1 MKLLKVQL
9 DSENRSHTV
18 NKFSLVAAILFAG
31 ISGYAY
37 FAFFPLYL
45 RSIGYSEGII
55 IFIMI
60 WMGVG
65 MAIFSWIFGRISDR
79 TGRRKLFFIL
89 ALIFQV
95 VIFILI
101 PLNNNFFYLS
111 ILTFFRGLILGMR
124 MPVANALFADIVEKS
139 NKKKEIDKTM
149 IVSEVSGSQLSI
161 LSATKS
167 TGWSIGVLLSS
178 FVIATFNI
186 NALMIFLISSTAI
199 ALIFAI
205 PVKDVK
211 EEEIAVLEDEI
222 KTIDMPNEKYESP
235 KKGGKVK
242 IILFLTVF
250 FRQFGLIPFLQ
261 IISVLLT
268 VYAGIPEGW
277 VGIIIALNP
286 ILQIVAMI
294 VNGRLIDNP
303 RISERLMLAVGFIL
317 SALTLLC
324 YTGGTATGSVAL
336 FILGQICLGFG
347 WGFIYTGAVKYIV
360 NRAPMDRAFYMGIWI
375 TDLQI
380 AKISSYIIFAFLWE
394 IVAVSPTFV
403 LPFAII
409 GPLIGLVLVIWL

>member
-1 MKLLKVQL
+1 MRLLKVHL
-9 DSENRSHTV
+9 DSEKGSHTV
-18 NKFSLVAAILFAG
+18 NKFSLVAAVLFAG

-45 RSIGYSEGII
+45 SSIGFSVGII
-55 IFIMI
+55 TFIMI

-79 TGRRKLFFIL
+79 TGRRKLFFIS

-101 PLNNNFFYLS
+101 PLSNNLIYLCV
-111 ILTFFRGLILGMR
+111 LTFFRGLILGMR
-124 MPVANALFADIVEKS
+124 MPAANALFADIVEKS

-149 IVSEVSGSQLSI
+149 GVSEVSGSQLSI

-178 FVIATFNI
+178 FVIAAFDVS
-186 NALMIFLISSTAI
+186 ALMIFLISSTAI

-211 EEEIAVLEDEI
+211 EEEIVVLEDDN
-222 KTIDMPNEKYESP
+222 KTVDIPYEKYESP
-235 KKGGKVK
+235 KKAGKVK
-242 IILFLTVF
+242 IILFITVF

-303 RISERLMLAVGFIL
+303 RISERL
-317 SALTLLC
+317 
-324 YTGGTATGSVAL
+324 
-336 FILGQICLGFG
+336 
-347 WGFIYTGAVKYIV
+347 
-360 NRAPMDRAFYMGIWI
+360 
-375 TDLQI
+375 
-380 AKISSYIIFAFLWE
+380 
-394 IVAVSPTFV
+394 
-403 LPFAII
+403 
-409 GPLIGLVLVIWL
+409 